1 MPRRATMTT
10 TARGMFTSAP
20 APDGGVGGDVE
31 GGGGG
36 GGKGAGKRNRV
47 PGGTNRNANN
57 KDAGGGGGGGKGG
70 GGGGGNRNS
79 NRKKAV
85 DPNAP
90 LANEH
95 LIAELFN
102 RRRGGGAD
110 PSVTLTAD
118 NYEIRLIVDLGWS
131 TRRDDCVGSDSD
143 SDDDD
148 VDDESGMG
156 DGTDDGAGAGRRSDE
171 GDDDDDDDDDDG
183 KEDEGDS
190 DESVSSNA
198 SARSSKS
205 KSSSTTTQLT
215 TLARAIT
222 IAHEHSLDLIGIT
235 MASNPPVIKAV
246 DLDRHMYQLKR
257 RAARAMSAKKRGGK
271 GAISDRPLKEFKFR
285 AGIADHDLL
294 RKANNMM
301 EYLGRGHAVRVT
313 LTARQRSLKD
323 DADAISTTLDRLREL
338 VGDKA
343 VEARGMKANDRNSY
357 GTLLLHPS
365 KK

>member
-1 MPRRATMTT
+1 M
-10 TARGMFTSAP
+10 SASSSSIDD
-20 APDGGVGGDVE
+20 ASRVGGSAGGWFGENGGAVRKYANASNGSNNANNAGGGRRGGSGGR

-36 GGKGAGKRNRV
+36 GS
-47 PGGTNRNANN
+47 
-57 KDAGGGGGGGKGG
+57 
-70 GGGGGNRNS
+70 GNRNS

-102 RRRGGGAD
+102 RRRGVGVGG
-110 PSVTLTAD
+110 PESLTAD
-118 NYEIRLIVDLGWS
+118 NYEIRLIVDLGW
-131 TRRDDCVGSDSD
+131 TRRDDGVEYD

-148 VDDESGMG
+148 DSDDDVDDDDESEVGE
-156 DGTDDGAGAGRRSDE
+156 GTDEGAGAGRSDD
-171 GDDDDDDDDDDG
+171 GDDDGDDG
-183 KEDEGDS
+183 KKDDGDS
-190 DESVSSNA
+190 DSSESSTP

-205 KSSSTTTQLT
+205 KSSSTSTQLT
-215 TLARAIT
+215 TLSRAIT

-235 MASNPPVIKAV
+235 LASNPPVIKAV
-246 DLDRHMYQLKR
+246 DLDRHLYQQKR
-257 RAARAMSAKKRGGK
+257 RAAKALSAKKKGGK

-294 RKANNMM
+294 RKANNMT